1 MTKKQHYMTEK
12 ERYKLEGLLEAKVPV
27 AQIARQMGFCR
38 QTIYNEIQRGQY
50 IHTCDF
56 WDETRYSADKAQQ
69 LHDRSQ
75 TAKGRPIKLGNDH
88 ALAQFLEN
96 KMLGIQEDGSIDRRK
111 RYSPAAA
118 LAEARKAGYTLT
130 LCISTLYSYIDKLV
144 FLRLTN
150 KDLWVKG
157 KKRKAGEKP
166 ERRVAHPALPSIEIR
181 PEIIGQR
188 TEPGHWEMD
197 LVVGKAKTKAALLT
211 LVERV
216 SRNIMIF
223 KLPDKTASSVQT
235 VFDRLEKTL
244 PDFKEQFKS
253 ITTDNGSEFLR
264 YQELCSSIR
273 GGSRFEIYYC
283 HSYSAWEKGTN
294 ENHNRMI
301 RRWYP
306 KGTDFTRITK
316 KEIAELQNWMNH
328 YPRRVLEWKCPAELA
343 A

>member
-1 MTKKQHYMTEK
+1 
-12 ERYKLEGLLEAKVPV
+12 
-27 AQIARQMGFCR
+27 
-38 QTIYNEIQRGQY
+38 
-50 IHTCDF
+50 
-56 WDETRYSADKAQQ
+56 
-69 LHDRSQ
+69 
-75 TAKGRPIKLGNDH
+75 
-88 ALAQFLEN
+88 
-96 KMLGIQEDGSIDRRK
+96 
-111 RYSPAAA
+111 
-118 LAEARKAGYTLT
+118 
-130 LCISTLYSYIDKLV
+130 
-144 FLRLTN
+144 
-150 KDLWVKG
+150 
-157 KKRKAGEKP
+157 
-166 ERRVAHPALPSIEIR
+166 
-181 PEIIGQR
+181 
-188 TEPGHWEMD
+188 
-197 LVVGKAKTKAALLT
+197 
-211 LVERV
+211 
-216 SRNIMIF
+216 MIF